1 MKAMENKKKKNSWKR
16 IDLGNKMA
24 AWIEHNW
31 AFILVV
37 VLIFFFY
44 IGYGFSTQNDIV
56 EIEYLKKELVQ
67 IRYRALNTTSDLS
80 SKSKPSYIEDVI
92 NAGELGLEINSEP
105 PFVLPE

>member
-1 MKAMENKKKKNSWKR
+1 MEKRKKSIFKR
-16 IDLGNKMA
+16 VDFGNKMA
-24 AWIEHNW
+24 TWIEHNW
-31 AFILVV
+31 AFIIVV

-44 IGYGFSTQNDIV
+44 IGYGFSTQNDLV
-56 EIEYLKKELVQ
+56 EIERLKKELVQ

-80 SKSKPSYIEDVI
+80 AKSKPSYVEDII

>member
-1 MKAMENKKKKNSWKR
+1 MNTEKKKKNGWKR
-16 IDLGNKMA
+16 IDLGGKMA

-31 AFILVV
+31 VFIIVV

-44 IGYGFSTQNDIV
+44 IGYGFSTQNDLV
-56 EIEYLKKELVQ
+56 EIENLKKELVQ

-80 SKSKPSYIEDVI
+80 AKSKPSYIEDII
-92 NAGELGLEINSEP
+92 NAGEIGLEINSEP